1 MFWLRSFRLQNL
13 SLISRQSSVRLVHSS
28 NRFTLPHRPI
38 RNAPVPPV
46 VIMQQ
51 NNAPKRANGDAKR
64 RRKAKDE
71 RSSKNSGFDEVLQ
84 ADIDR
89 LIDQNQPQ
97 KEVNGESPQSQ
108 QPVVLPERFTEI
120 EVRISE
126 LSSTGDGLALSE
138 NGNHV
143 YVVPFTVPGDK
154 ALVKVVRHH
163 ESLSYSMTDFL
174 KVLEPGPQRNDA
186 GIGCKYFGQC
196 SGCQMQMLS
205 YDDQLA
211 HKKRIVEKAYA
222 NFSGLIPEL
231 IPAIG
236 ETFPSPMQY
245 GYRTKLTPHFG
256 TPGGGGRG
264 KKKVPR
270 DEPVDVPPIGYTF
283 KNRRMEIDIEDCPL
297 GTDIVRRGLKTERKR
312 VAENIQKYT
321 KGATLLMRE
330 STTRTQKDRAD
341 TNAPAEELT
350 NPEPDAKG
358 RTKESGD
365 VLRTERDNYVEEK
378 RCITDH
384 NAVSVEYVDDYI
396 FTNKAGAF
404 FQNNN
409 SILPGFTEYIRQ
421 QALPPNNDQDP
432 KPIKYLLDAYS
443 GSGLFTITLS
453 PLFKSSLG
461 VDVDS
466 HSINSARDNAR
477 DNNLPNTGFAAN
489 DAATLFKDVPYPPDQ
504 TLLVID
510 PPRKG
515 CSEDFLSQL
524 LTFGPRRVVYV
535 SCNVHTQARD
545 VAVMVQGDAGKK
557 IRYDIESIRGFD
569 FFPQTG
575 HVEGVAILN
584 KVSIPES

>member
-1 MFWLRSFRLQNL
+1 MFCLRSFRLQTL

-28 NRFTLPHRPI
+28 NRFTLHRPI

-51 NNAPKRANGDAKR
+51 NNTPKRVEGDAKR
-64 RRKAKDE
+64 RRKGKDE
-71 RSSKNSGFDEVLQ
+71 RNSKNSGFDEVLQ

-97 KEVNGESPQSQ
+97 KEVNGESPESQ

-120 EVRISE
+120 EVRISD

-245 GYRTKLTPHFG
+245 GYRTKLTPHFT

-330 STTRTQKDRAD
+330 STTRTPKDRAD

-515 CSEDFLSQL
+515 CSEDFLRQL

-545 VAVMVQGDAGKK
+545 VAVMVQGDAEKK

-584 KVSIPES
+584 KVTIPES

>member
-1 MFWLRSFRLQNL
+1 MFCLRSFRLQTL

-28 NRFTLPHRPI
+28 NRFTLSRRPI

-51 NNAPKRANGDAKR
+51 NNTPKRVEGDAKR
-64 RRKAKDE
+64 RRKGKDE
-71 RSSKNSGFDEVLQ
+71 RNSKNSGFDEVLQ
-84 ADIDR
+84 ADIDH

-97 KEVNGESPQSQ
+97 KEANGESPESQ

-120 EVRISE
+120 EVRISD

-138 NGNHV
+138 NGRHV

-174 KVLEPGPQRNDA
+174 KILEPGPKRNDA

-196 SGCQMQMLS
+196 SGCQMQMMS

-236 ETFPSPMQY
+236 ETFASPMQY
-245 GYRTKLTPHFG
+245 GYRTKLTPHFT

-264 KKKVPR
+264 KKKKPQ
-270 DEPVDVPPIGYTF
+270 DKPVDVPPIGYTF
-283 KNRRMEIDIEDCPL
+283 KNRRMEVDIEDCPL

-312 VAENIQKYT
+312 VADNIQKYT

-330 STTRTQKDRAD
+330 STTRIPKDRAD

-409 SILPGFTEYIRQ
+409 SILSGFTEYIRQ

-515 CSEDFLSQL
+515 CSEDFLRQL

-535 SCNVHTQARD
+535 SCNVHSQARD
-545 VAVMVQGDAGKK
+545 VAVMVQGDGEKK

>member
-1 MFWLRSFRLQNL
+1 MFCLRSFRLQTL

-28 NRFTLPHRPI
+28 NRFTLHRPI

-51 NNAPKRANGDAKR
+51 NNTPKKVQGDAKR
-64 RRKAKDE
+64 RRKAKDD

-97 KEVNGESPQSQ
+97 KEVNGESPESQ

-120 EVRISE
+120 EVRISD

-245 GYRTKLTPHFG
+245 GYRTKLTPHFT

-330 STTRTQKDRAD
+330 STTRTPKDRAD

-515 CSEDFLSQL
+515 CSEDFLRQL

-545 VAVMVQGDAGKK
+545 VAVMVQGDAEKK

-584 KVSIPES
+584 KVTIPES

>member
-1 MFWLRSFRLQNL
+1 MFCLRSFRLQTL

-28 NRFTLPHRPI
+28 NRFTLHRPI

-51 NNAPKRANGDAKR
+51 NNTPKKVQGDAKR
-64 RRKAKDE
+64 RRKAKDD

-84 ADIDR
+84 ADIDC

-97 KEVNGESPQSQ
+97 KEVNGESPESQ

-120 EVRISE
+120 EVRISD

-245 GYRTKLTPHFG
+245 GYRTKLTPHFT

-330 STTRTQKDRAD
+330 STTRTPKDRAD

-515 CSEDFLSQL
+515 CSEDFLRQL

-545 VAVMVQGDAGKK
+545 VAVMVQGDAEKK

-584 KVSIPES
+584 KVTIPES

>member
-1 MFWLRSFRLQNL
+1 MFCLRSFRLQNL

-28 NRFTLPHRPI
+28 NRFTLSRRPI

-51 NNAPKRANGDAKR
+51 NNTPKRVEGDAKR
-64 RRKAKDE
+64 RRKGKDE
-71 RSSKNSGFDEVLQ
+71 RNSKNSGFDEVLQ
-84 ADIDR
+84 ADIDH

-97 KEVNGESPQSQ
+97 KEANGESPESQ

-120 EVRISE
+120 EVRISD

-138 NGNHV
+138 NGRHV

-174 KVLEPGPQRNDA
+174 KVLEPGPKRNDA

-196 SGCQMQMLS
+196 SGCQMQMMS

-236 ETFPSPMQY
+236 ETFASPMQY
-245 GYRTKLTPHFG
+245 GYRTKLTPHFT

-264 KKKVPR
+264 KKKKPQ
-270 DEPVDVPPIGYTF
+270 DKPVDVPPIGYTF
-283 KNRRMEIDIEDCPL
+283 KNRRMEVDIEDCPL

-312 VAENIQKYT
+312 VADNIQKYT

-330 STTRTQKDRAD
+330 STTRIPKDRAD

-409 SILPGFTEYIRQ
+409 SILSGFTEYIRQ

-515 CSEDFLSQL
+515 CSEDFLRQL

-535 SCNVHTQARD
+535 SCNVHSQARD
-545 VAVMVQGDAGKK
+545 VAVMVQGDGEKK

>member
-1 MFWLRSFRLQNL
+1 MFCLRSFRLQTL

-28 NRFTLPHRPI
+28 NRFTLHRPI

-51 NNAPKRANGDAKR
+51 NNTPKKVQGDAKR
-64 RRKAKDE
+64 RRKAKDD

-84 ADIDR
+84 ADIDH

-97 KEVNGESPQSQ
+97 KEANGESPESQ

-120 EVRISE
+120 EVRISD

-245 GYRTKLTPHFG
+245 GYRTKLTPHFT

-330 STTRTQKDRAD
+330 STTRTPKDRAD

-515 CSEDFLSQL
+515 CSEDFLRQL

-545 VAVMVQGDAGKK
+545 VAVMVQGDAEKK

-584 KVSIPES
+584 KVTIPES

>member
-1 MFWLRSFRLQNL
+1 M
-13 SLISRQSSVRLVHSS
+13 
-28 NRFTLPHRPI
+28 
-38 RNAPVPPV
+38 
-46 VIMQQ
+46 MQQ
-51 NNAPKRANGDAKR
+51 NNPPRKDDGDAKR
-64 RRKAKDE
+64 RKKFKDE
-71 RSSKNSGFDEVLQ
+71 RNSKSSGFDEVLQ
-84 ADIDR
+84 VDIDR
-89 LIDQNQPQ
+89 LIERSQPL
-97 KEVNGESPQSQ
+97 KELVNGNGAVEQ
-108 QPVVLPERFTEI
+108 QPVELPEKFTEI
-120 EVRISE
+120 EVRVSE

-138 NGNHV
+138 DANHV
-143 YVVPFTVPGDK
+143 FVVPFTVPGDK

-163 ESLSYSMTDFL
+163 PSLFFSMTDFV
-174 KVLEPGPQRNDA
+174 KVVEPGPQRNDA
-186 GIGCKYFGQC
+186 GIGCKYFSQC
-196 SGCQMQMLS
+196 SGCQLQMLT

-231 IPAIG
+231 VPSIG
-236 ETFPSPMQY
+236 DTFASPMQY
-245 GYRTKLTPHFG
+245 GYRTKLTPHFT

-264 KKKVPR
+264 KKKKLPQDQPVEVPA
-270 DEPVDVPPIGYTF
+270 IGYTY

-297 GTDIVRRGLKTERKR
+297 GTDIVRKGLRTERKR
-312 VAENIQKYT
+312 VAENIQQYKR
-321 KGATLLMRE
+321 GATLIMRD
-330 STTRTQKDRAD
+330 STIRVPKDQAVAD
-341 TNAPAEELT
+341 APAEDFT
-350 NPEPDAKG
+350 NPEPNAKG
-358 RTKESGD
+358 QTSESGD
-365 VLRTERDNYVEEK
+365 IIRTARDNYIEEK
-378 RCITDH
+378 HCITDH

-409 SILPGFTEYIRQ
+409 SILSGFTEYIRQ
-421 QALPPNNDQDP
+421 QALPPANDQDP

-461 VDVDS
+461 VDVDA

-489 DAATLFKDVPYPPDQ
+489 DAATLFKDVPYPADQ

-515 CSEDFLSQL
+515 CSEDFLRQL
-524 LTFGPRRVVYV
+524 LAFGPRRVVYV

-545 VAVMVQGDAGKK
+545 VAVMVQGDAERK

-584 KVSIPES
+584 KVFIPES